1 MTPSPSQPRSRKIKL
16 GIKIRK
22 NIDIINNITRTVNR

>member
-1 MTPSPSQPRSRKIKL
+1 MIPSPSHPRSRKIRL

-22 NIDIINNITRTVNR
+22 NIDKMNKITRIVNR